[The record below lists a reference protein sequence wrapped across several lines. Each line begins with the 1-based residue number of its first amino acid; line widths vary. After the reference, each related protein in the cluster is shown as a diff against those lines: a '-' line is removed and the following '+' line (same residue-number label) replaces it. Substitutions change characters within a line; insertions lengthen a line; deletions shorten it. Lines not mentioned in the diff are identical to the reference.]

1 MIDRGLLLTLV
12 VMAAGVSA
20 LVRVAPPRTTPRKDL
35 TDIVSLPLFVGLATA
50 RLTTV
55 ALDDPSAL
63 RRLGDLLLIRGGMDL
78 WAGVLAGSIALVVDI
93 RRRRHASALPVLA
106 DVAPYALW
114 AVAIYEGTCVLR
126 DGCFG
131 PASPFGLHPAGV
143 GYRQLPIGLIV
154 GGAVAVLGV
163 VVRRLAASDPPAA
176 VIVAVA
182 GLASVRS
189 VAAEWLP
196 RISDGLTRQHR
207 QSIAVLVIAIVA
219 GAAIVVTRLRFRAQK
234 VGNSYSE
241 S

>member
-1 MIDRGLLLTLV
+1 MIDRGLLLTLGL
-12 VMAAGVSA
+12 MAAGVSA
-20 LVRVAPPRTTPRKDL
+20 LVRVAPPRTTSRNDL
-35 TDIVSLPLFVGLATA
+35 FDIVSLPLFVGLATA

-63 RRLGDLLLIRGGMDL
+63 RRLSDLLLIRGGMDL
-78 WAGVLAGSIALVVDI
+78 WAGVLAGFMALLVAI
-93 RRRRHASALPVLA
+93 RRRRHASAVPFLA

-114 AVAIYEGTCVLR
+114 TVAIYEGTCVLR

-131 PASPFGLHPAGV
+131 PASFFGLHPAGV
-143 GYRQLPIGLIV
+143 GYRQLPIGLMV

-176 VIVAVA
+176 LIAAVA
-182 GLASVRS
+182 GLAAVRS
-189 VAAEWLP
+189 VAAVWLP

-207 QSIAVLVIAIVA
+207 QSIAVLVIAVVG
-219 GAAIVVTRLRFRAQK
+219 GAAVLVLRLRLRAQK
-234 VGNSYSE
+234 GGNSYSE